1 MCLRL
6 QFNVLFLI
14 SGKKGKKSKGKTVSL
29 NDFLS
34 IGGTAEDGSKVIVA
48 APTSWLELNLYFS
61 LKVLKLTGDV
71 SLLTKLTPHCLT
83 SPACLT
89 NKLNLC

>member
-1 MCLRL
+1 M
-6 QFNVLFLI
+6 I

-61 LKVLKLTGDV
+61 LKVLKLTTADV

-83 SPACLT
+83 SPAACLT